1 MKVTIDASP
10 VDENE
15 KDDKVPDEWEIR
27 SAVDCLIRAEEIK
40 GNKKLMPLVAKE
52 LQERKDAIAK
62 VPTSIAD
69 LKKLAKQK
77 ESEDSED
84 SDADEEGLDD

>member
-10 VDENE
+10 VDSSEE
-15 KDDKVPDEWEIR
+15 DKTPDKWEIC
-27 SAVDCLIRAEEIK
+27 SAADCLIRAEEIK
-40 GNKKLMPLVAKE
+40 SNKTLMPLVAEE
-52 LQERKDAIAK
+52 LKERKDAISK

-77 ESEDSED
+77 ESEDS
-84 SDADEEGLDD
+84 DAAEEGTEY